1 MAAPPSKPSAEGS
14 AAHAVV
20 LIARAQKLLAS
31 SDLAGYGRLLGEL
44 STIEDPQRRQW
55 ATRNILEGG
64 LAAGAK
70 VSRTRRVAL
79 LANIAA
85 SVLEA
90 LEGEPREPTLL
101 NLAGV
106 VLYELS
112 SLEAAEALFDAA
124 KRLDPGLRQVEGNL
138 AAVAKRRASLARK
151 SRREAHAPASRSRGA
166 QPNTAPTALH
176 PSLAQLESRALEVAR
191 RAQPAQGL
199 KLSLCMIVRDEQEM
213 LPGCLSSL
221 KEAVDEMVIVDT
233 GSTDATVEIA
243 RSFGAKVIFHEWS
256 GSFAEARNISLD
268 AASGDW
274 LLCLDADEVLVR
286 EDVEL
291 LRSLT
296 GRTWREA
303 FYLSEINYTGEL
315 DDGTAV
321 THNALRLFRN
331 RPEYRYEGRLH
342 EQIAHRLPAFLP
354 ERMEVSGVRIEHYG
368 YLGAVRDDREKSRRN
383 IELLRLQQ
391 DEGVDSAFLHY
402 NLGSEYAA
410 AGEPAA
416 AVIELEQA
424 WTMMQADAGGQ
435 EFAPALTSR
444 LVKALRASGRPAD
457 AIARA
462 EQGLERFP
470 GFTDLVLEQA
480 LCEMALENPAR
491 ARELLERCIAMG
503 DARGGYT
510 ATVGSGSYI
519 AMVHLAE
526 LEHDRGELQAAIELL
541 ERCLREHPRFV
552 GSVLP
557 FASALLA
564 SGRPAEEVAKEVE
577 GLVSDL
583 TPAARFLLGSALY
596 EGGATASGEAQFR
609 AVLERQ
615 PHSSRAKVALGE
627 ALLAQ
632 RRYAEAA
639 ATAAELADDDP
650 LGEVARRT
658 ELFARIASETEDRP
672 SEASGGGAR
681 SGDETGVDGARS
693 ADETGVDAIRSAD
706 DTAVDRTLEGAQA
719 AGMATTE
726 IDLFRAWHDLARSG
740 TTTISLAAEAVQ
752 PLVVML
758 EALLRVQDFQTF
770 EVLLGALRRVPV
782 SERERRELLAD
793 VYLRRGFATSA
804 AEEWMAVCEHEPDA
818 RALLGLARVA
828 AARGMTREA
837 ENFAAAALERD
848 TDNELDASLL
858 SSAQAL
864 AA

>member
-20 LIARAQKLLAS
+20 LISRGQKLLTS
-31 SDLAGYGRLLGEL
+31 GDLAGYGRLLSEL
-44 STIEDPQRRQW
+44 PTIEDPQRRHW
-55 ATRNILEGG
+55 ATRNLLDGG

-70 VSRTRRVAL
+70 VSRTRRIPL
-79 LANIAA
+79 LANLA
-85 SVLEA
+85 SGALSSLES
-90 LEGEPREPTLL
+90 EPREPTLL

-106 VLYELS
+106 ALCELS
-112 SLEAAEALFDAA
+112 SLDAAEALFEAA
-124 KRLDPGLRQVEGNL
+124 KRLDPDLQQVDVNL
-138 AAVAKRRASLARK
+138 AAVAKRRAARARK
-151 SRREAHAPASRSRGA
+151 SRRGAHPHTASASHGA
-166 QPNTAPTALH
+166 QPNTAPTARLH
-176 PSLAQLESRALEVAR
+176 PSLAQLEQRALEVA
-191 RAQPAQGL
+191 AGVHPAQGL

-213 LPGCLSSL
+213 LPGCLTSL

-243 RSFGAKVIFHEWS
+243 RSFGAKVIFHEWT
-256 GSFAEARNISLD
+256 GSFAEARNVSLE

-274 LLCLDADEVLVR
+274 LLCLDADEVLVQ
-286 EDVEL
+286 EDVGL

-296 GRTWREA
+296 ERTWREA
-303 FYLSEINYTGEL
+303 FYLSETNYTGEL
-315 DDGTAV
+315 EDGTAV

-342 EQIAHRLPAFLP
+342 EQIANRLPAFLP
-354 ERMEVSGVRIEHYG
+354 ERMEASGVRIEHYG
-368 YLGAVRDDREKSRRN
+368 YLGAVRDSREKSRRN
-383 IELLRLQQ
+383 IELLRLQEA
-391 DEGVDSAFLHY
+391 EGVDSAFLHY

-416 AVIELEQA
+416 AVVELERA
-424 WTMMQADAGGQ
+424 WTMMQADPGGQ

-462 EQGLERFP
+462 EKGLERFP

-480 LCEMALENPAR
+480 LCEMALENPGG

-503 DARGGYT
+503 DAPGGYT

-526 LEHDRGELQAAIELL
+526 LELGRGELEAAIKLL
-541 ERCLREHPRFV
+541 ERCLREYPRFV

-557 FASALLA
+557 YASALLA

-577 GLVSDL
+577 GLVPDL

-596 EGGATASGEAQFR
+596 EGGATTSGETQFR
-609 AVLERQ
+609 AVLARQ
-615 PHSSRAKVALGE
+615 PHSSRARVALGE

-650 LGEVARRT
+650 LGEIARRT
-658 ELFARIASETEDRP
+658 ELFARIADG
-672 SEASGGGAR
+672 EASRAGGKTSHESAVNALGGA
-681 SGDETGVDGARS
+681 SQATSDPSKQDTDEATD
-693 ADETGVDAIRSAD
+693 I
-706 DTAVDRTLEGAQA
+706 DRALEGARA
-719 AGMATTE
+719 AGMTDSE
-726 IDLFRAWHDLARSG
+726 IDLFRAWRDLSGSG
-740 TTTISLAAEAVQ
+740 TTAIALAAEAVQ

-770 EVLLGALRRVPV
+770 EVLLGALERTPV
-782 SERERRELLAD
+782 TERDRRELLAD
-793 VYLRRGFATSA
+793 VYLRRGFETSA
-804 AEEWMAVCEHEPDA
+804 AEEWMAVCEAEPDA

-848 TDNELDASLL
+848 PDNALAASLL
-858 SSAQAL
+858 SHAQAL

>member
-1 MAAPPSKPSAEGS
+1 MAAFPPHTSSQAGAAE
-14 AAHAVV
+14 AVA
-20 LIARAQKLLAS
+20 LIARAERMLTGG
-31 SDLAGYGRLLGEL
+31 DLGGYGRLLDEL
-44 STIEDPQRRQW
+44 PTIADPQRRHW
-55 ATRNILEGG
+55 ATRNLLEGG
-64 LAAGAK
+64 LAAGAGA
-70 VSRTRRVAL
+70 SRKRRIPL
-79 LANIAA
+79 LANIATA
-85 SVLEA
+85 ALNA
-90 LEGEPREPTLL
+90 LEREPREPSLL
-101 NLAGV
+101 RVAGLAMC
-106 VLYELS
+106 ELAS
-112 SLEAAEALFDAA
+112 PEAAEALLDAA
-124 KRLDPGLRQVEGNL
+124 KRLDPGLEQAEVRVVE
-138 AAVAKRRASLARK
+138 VSAKGRLARAGGVGDAVGGGPNAK
-151 SRREAHAPASRSRGA
+151 KGGPTRAGGVRGGVLEIGG
-166 QPNTAPTALH
+166 PTRAGGVRGGVLEKGGPTRAGGVPPH
-176 PSLAQLESRALEVAR
+176 PSLAGLEARALELAA

-213 LPGCLSSL
+213 LPGCLASL
-221 KEAVDEMVIVDT
+221 KDAVDEMIVVDT

-256 GSFAEARNISLD
+256 GSFAEARNVSLD
-268 AASGDW
+268 AAGGDW
-274 LLCLDADEVLVR
+274 LLVLDADEVLVA
-286 EDVEL
+286 EDASL

-303 FYLSEINYTGEL
+303 FYLAETNYTGDL

-331 RPEYRYEGRLH
+331 RPSYRYEGRLH
-342 EQIAHRLPAFLP
+342 EQIAHRLPGFLP
-354 ERMEVSGVRIEHYG
+354 ERIEATGVRIEHYG
-368 YLGAVRDDREKSRRN
+368 YLGAVRDSREKSRRN

-391 DEGVDSAFLHY
+391 AEGVDSAFLHY

-416 AVIELEQA
+416 AIPELERA
-424 WTMMQADAGGQ
+424 WTMSQADPSGL

-480 LCEMALENPAR
+480 LCEIALQRPDR
-491 ARELLERCIAMG
+491 ARYLLERCLEMG
-503 DARGGYT
+503 DAREGYT

-526 LEHDRGELQAAIELL
+526 LLREQGEPEEATRLL
-541 ERCLREHPRFV
+541 ERCLREYPKFV

-557 FASALLA
+557 YASILLA
-564 SGRPAEEVAKEVE
+564 CGKPAEEVAEQVQA
-577 GLVSDL
+577 LVPELS
-583 TPAARFLLGSALY
+583 PAARFLLGSALY
-596 EGGATASGEAQFR
+596 EGGAPSEGEAQFR
-609 AVLERQ
+609 AVLARQ
-615 PHSSRAKVALGE
+615 PRSARARVALGE

-639 ATAAELADDDP
+639 AAAAELPSDDP

-658 ELFARIASETEDRP
+658 ELFARL
-672 SEASGGGAR
+672 ASGESSIEA
-681 SGDETGVDGARS
+681 A
-693 ADETGVDAIRSAD
+693 
-706 DTAVDRTLEGAQA
+706 LEGARA
-719 AGMATTE
+719 AGMAEPE
-726 IDLFRAWHDLARSG
+726 IDLFRAWHELAASG
-740 TTTISLAAEAVQ
+740 TTEIEPAAEAVR

-770 EVLLGALRRVPV
+770 EVLLGALERTPV

-793 VYLRRGFATSA
+793 VYLRRGFASSA
-804 AEEWMAVCEHEPDA
+804 AQEWMAVCEREPDA

-828 AARGMTREA
+828 AARGMAREA
-837 ENFAAAALERD
+837 EDFAAAALERD
-848 TDNELDASLL
+848 PDNAQAASLL
-858 SSAQAL
+858 SQAQAP

>member
-1 MAAPPSKPSAEGS
+1 MAAPASKPSTEGS

-20 LIARAQKLLAS
+20 LISRAQKLLTS
-31 SDLAGYGRLLGEL
+31 GDLPGYGRLLSQLPE
-44 STIEDPQRRQW
+44 IEDPQRRQW
-55 ATRNILEGG
+55 ATRNLLEGG

-70 VSRTRRVAL
+70 VSRARKIPL
-79 LANIAA
+79 LANVA
-85 SVLEA
+85 SGALSSLES
-90 LEGEPREPTLL
+90 EPREPTLL

-106 VLYELS
+106 ALCELS
-112 SLEAAEALFDAA
+112 SLDAAEALFDAA
-124 KRLDPGLRQVEGNL
+124 KRLDPDLQQVDANL
-138 AAVAKRRASLARK
+138 AAVAKRRGAHARK
-151 SRREAHAPASRSRGA
+151 SRRVAHLHTASTSRGV
-166 QPNTAPTALH
+166 QPNTAPTARLH
-176 PSLAQLESRALEVAR
+176 PSLAQLERRALEVA
-191 RAQPAQGL
+191 AGVQPAQGL

-213 LPGCLSSL
+213 LPGCLTSL

-243 RSFGAKVIFHEWS
+243 RSFGAKVIFHEWT
-256 GSFAEARNISLD
+256 GSFAEARNVSLE

-274 LLCLDADEVLVR
+274 LLCLDADEVLVQ
-286 EDVEL
+286 EDVGL

-303 FYLSEINYTGEL
+303 FYLSETNYTGEL

-342 EQIAHRLPAFLP
+342 EQIANRLPAFLP
-354 ERMEVSGVRIEHYG
+354 ERMEASGVRIEHYG
-368 YLGAVRDDREKSRRN
+368 YLGAVRDNREKSRRN
-383 IELLRLQQ
+383 IELLRLQEA
-391 DEGVDSAFLHY
+391 EGVDSAFLHY

-416 AVIELEQA
+416 AVTELERA
-424 WTMMQADAGGQ
+424 WTMMQADPGGQ

-444 LVKALRASGRPAD
+444 LVKALRASGRPVD

-462 EQGLERFP
+462 EKGLERFP

-480 LCEMALENPAR
+480 LCETALENPAR

-503 DARGGYT
+503 DAPGGYT

-526 LEHDRGELQAAIELL
+526 LELGRGELEAAIKLL
-541 ERCLREHPRFV
+541 EHCLREYPRFV

-557 FASALLA
+557 YASALLA

-577 GLVSDL
+577 GLVPDL

-596 EGGATASGEAQFR
+596 EGGAPTSGEAQFR
-609 AVLERQ
+609 AVLARQ
-615 PHSSRAKVALGE
+615 PHSSRARVALGE

-658 ELFARIASETEDRP
+658 ELFARIADLKRDERSRANGASDEGKVDIDR
-672 SEASGGGAR
+672 A
-681 SGDETGVDGARS
+681 
-693 ADETGVDAIRSAD
+693 
-706 DTAVDRTLEGAQA
+706 LEGSKA
-719 AGMATTE
+719 AGMADTE

-740 TTTISLAAEAVQ
+740 TTEIALAAEAVQ

-770 EVLLGALRRVPV
+770 EVLLGALERTPV
-782 SERERRELLAD
+782 SERERRELIAD

-804 AEEWMAVCEHEPDA
+804 AEEWMAVCRHEPDA

-848 TDNELDASLL
+848 PDNALAASLL
-858 SSAQAL
+858 SHAQAL

>member
-20 LIARAQKLLAS
+20 LIARAQKLLTS
-31 SDLAGYGRLLGEL
+31 GDLAGYGRLLSEL
-44 STIEDPQRRQW
+44 PTIGDPQRRQW
-55 ATRNILEGG
+55 ATRNLLEGG

-70 VSRTRRVAL
+70 ASRARRIPL
-79 LANIAA
+79 LANVA
-85 SVLEA
+85 SGALSSLES
-90 LEGEPREPTLL
+90 EPREPTLL

-106 VLYELS
+106 ALYELS
-112 SLEAAEALFDAA
+112 SLDAAEALFDAA
-124 KRLDPGLRQVEGNL
+124 KRLDPGLQQVDGNL
-138 AAVAKRRASLARK
+138 AAVAKQRAARARK
-151 SRREAHAPASRSRGA
+151 SRRGAHPNTATSRGA
-166 QPNTAPTALH
+166 QPNTAPTARLH
-176 PSLAQLESRALEVAR
+176 PSLAQLEPRALEMAAG
-191 RAQPAQGL
+191 AQPAQGL

-213 LPGCLSSL
+213 LPGCLTSL

-243 RSFGAKVIFHEWS
+243 RSFGAKVIFHEWT

-274 LLCLDADEVLVR
+274 LLCLDADEVLVQ

-303 FYLSEINYTGEL
+303 FYLSETNYTGEL

-354 ERMEVSGVRIEHYG
+354 ERMEASGVRIEHYG
-368 YLGAVRDDREKSRRN
+368 YLGAVRDSREKSRRN
-383 IELLRLQQ
+383 IELLRMQEA
-391 DEGVDSAFLHY
+391 EGVDSAFLHY

-416 AVIELEQA
+416 AVVELERA
-424 WTMMQADAGGQ
+424 WTMMQADPGGQ

-462 EQGLERFP
+462 DKGLERFP
-470 GFTDLVLEQA
+470 GFTDLILEQA

-503 DARGGYT
+503 DALGGYT
-510 ATVGSGSYI
+510 ATIGSGSYI
-519 AMVHLAE
+519 PMVHLAE
-526 LEHDRGELQAAIELL
+526 LERGRGELEAAIGLL

-557 FASALLA
+557 YASALLA
-564 SGRPAEEVAKEVE
+564 SGKPAEEVAKEVE
-577 GLVSDL
+577 GLVPDL

-596 EGGATASGEAQFR
+596 EGGATTSGEAQFR
-609 AVLERQ
+609 AVLARQ
-615 PHSSRAKVALGE
+615 PHSSRARVALGE

-658 ELFARIASETEDRP
+658 ELFARIAGGETSRESGVSAVGGA
-672 SEASGGGAR
+672 SEAA
-681 SGDETGVDGARS
+681 GDPSKQAASEATD
-693 ADETGVDAIRSAD
+693 I
-706 DTAVDRTLEGAQA
+706 DRALEGAKA
-719 AGMATTE
+719 AGMADTE
-726 IDLFRAWHDLARSG
+726 IDLFRAWHDLAGSG
-740 TTTISLAAEAVQ
+740 TTTIALTAEAVQ

-770 EVLLGALRRVPV
+770 EVLLGALERTPV

-804 AEEWMAVCEHEPDA
+804 AEEWMAVCEAEPDA

-828 AARGMTREA
+828 AAHGMTREA
-837 ENFAAAALERD
+837 QNFAAAALERD
-848 TDNELDASLL
+848 PDNALAASLL
-858 SSAQAL
+858 SNAQAL